1 MAEAKEIKLN
11 DNDTGLKVF
20 VNGDPD
26 TRQPYRFFS
35 ETIIA
40 VVNRKSD
47 NDIYTV

>member
-26 TRQPYRFFS
+26 SLIDFLVRQL
-35 ETIIA
+35 
-40 VVNRKSD
+40 
-47 NDIYTV
+47 

>member
-26 TRQPYRFFS
+26 MPAKNKTNCGLTTYF
-35 ETIIA
+35 
-40 VVNRKSD
+40 
-47 NDIYTV
+47 

>member
-26 TRQPYRFFS
+26 LS
-35 ETIIA
+35 GILKNNI
-40 VVNRKSD
+40 D
-47 NDIYTV
+47 NCRRV

>member
-26 TRQPYRFFS
+26 LSGIPDSLIDFLVRQL
-35 ETIIA
+35 
-40 VVNRKSD
+40 
-47 NDIYTV
+47 